1 MNQPPPANSAAS
13 AQMFIWWSL
22 INLFLAVTAIGV
34 TLWSL
39 MQERDLRGELVRQT
53 AARTCPQKVI
63 QSATPPI
70 VEDTPVPA
78 PPQDQAKSGYIGSSG
93 TSIVDAMTLQLEA
106 LREDKPDAPFE
117 SVRLGSQQVLPPR
130 TIHVVNLWATWCA
143 PCLEELP
150 DFKAMFARHP
160 EWGDRVRFVPIML
173 KDAASPE
180 AAYRDK
186 VMPPAPYKLADR
198 GLGDPLT
205 AVLTADKERALFK
218 GELPVTL
225 VLDCNRRVR
234 WAQFNQL
241 QGGQFKE
248 LEGYIAR
255 FIDEIDDTRPGAWCS
270 QEWPGNGRCE
280 GNEST
285 EKHHSL
291 ADCGPLKKTTND
303 APEIPPEPPPPVV
316 EECRA
321 GMIRNPDGKCVT
333 KLRDVAPPPVKKSP
347 TAATCGNDRCE
358 TGESSSTCCLDC
370 TCTEPLVC
378 RQTRDGTSKC
388 MVKGLK

>member
-93 TSIVDAMTLQLEA
+93 TSIVEAMILELEA
-106 LREDKPDAPFE
+106 LRGDRPDAPLE
-117 SVRLGSQQVLPPR
+117 QIRLGSHQVLPPR

-173 KDAASPE
+173 KDAAAPD

-198 GLGDPLT
+198 GFGDPL
-205 AVLTADKERALFK
+205 AKILAADEQRTLFK
-218 GELPVTL
+218 GNLPVTL

-234 WAQFNQL
+234 WAQFDQL

-255 FIDEIDDTRPGAWCS
+255 FIEEIDDTSPGAKCT

-291 ADCGPLKKTTND
+291 ADCGPLKKPTD
-303 APEIPPEPPPPVV
+303 SPDVAPEPPPPVV
-316 EECRA
+316 EECPSN
-321 GMIRNPDGKCVT
+321 MIRSADGKCVR
-333 KLRDVAPPPVKKSP
+333 KLRGTAPTPTKKSP
-347 TAATCGNDRCE
+347 TAATCGDDSCE
-358 TGESSSTCCLDC
+358 PGETSSTCCLDC
-370 TCTEPLVC
+370 KCTDPLVC

>member
-1 MNQPPPANSAAS
+1 MTQPPPANSAAS

-39 MQERDLRGELVRQT
+39 MQERDLRGELVRLT

-63 QSATPPI
+63 TSATPPI
-70 VEDTPVPA
+70 VDDTPVPA

-93 TSIVDAMTLQLEA
+93 TDDRRGHDPRARGAPRGQTRRP
-106 LREDKPDAPFE
+106 LRA
-117 SVRLGSQQVLPPR
+117 VRLGSQQVLPPR

-160 EWGDRVRFVPIML
+160 EWGDRSGSSRSCSRTPPPPRPPTATRSCPRPPTSSPT
-173 KDAASPE
+173 AAWATRSPPSS
-180 AAYRDK
+180 
-186 VMPPAPYKLADR
+186 PPTSSAH
-198 GLGDPLT
+198 
-205 AVLTADKERALFK
+205 LFK
-218 GELPVTL
+218 GNLPVTL

-255 FIDEIDDTRPGAWCS
+255 FIDEIDDTSPGAWCT

-280 GNEST
+280 GNENT

-291 ADCGPLKKTTND
+291 ADCGPLKKTTDHGRRPTPSPPNSCRRPVA
-303 APEIPPEPPPPVV
+303 APTCPEGNEVL
-316 EECRA
+316 
-321 GMIRNPDGKCVT
+321 PDGRCKPQLLNV
-333 KLRDVAPPPVKKSP
+333 VKHPSTSRRSDDP
-347 TAATCGNDRCE
+347 RHVRQRQVRRPRRQQRTAAKTAPARR
-358 TGESSSTCCLDC
+358 
-370 TCTEPLVC
+370 P
-378 RQTRDGTSKC
+378 
-388 MVKGLK
+388 